1 MCYYNLIAQVVFC
14 IFSCEHWI
22 IFVSYFYII
31 SVWKQSNW
39 PCKEDYVK
47 TPWCFY
53 QRFSHLFFECRVGIE
68 FETFWKII
76 FWRLFVCNVCC
87 IVATSA
93 PDFKHHYIFDTF
105 YEIKKTF
112 ISERVPYFIQTF
124 RFSSQTQWH
133 KTKSVCVEFHWKQR
147 LKIFVNCLKKVLI

>member
-22 IFVSYFYII
+22 IFISYFYII
-31 SVWKQSNW
+31 SIWKQSSW

-53 QRFSHLFFECRVGIE
+53 QKFSNLFFECRFRIE
-68 FETFWKII
+68 FETFWKTI

-105 YEIKKTF
+105 YEIKKHF
-112 ISERVPYFIQTF
+112 YL
-124 RFSSQTQWH
+124 
-133 KTKSVCVEFHWKQR
+133 KEFHISYRHFAFQVKHSYTKPS
-147 LKIFVNCLKKVLI
+147 LCV